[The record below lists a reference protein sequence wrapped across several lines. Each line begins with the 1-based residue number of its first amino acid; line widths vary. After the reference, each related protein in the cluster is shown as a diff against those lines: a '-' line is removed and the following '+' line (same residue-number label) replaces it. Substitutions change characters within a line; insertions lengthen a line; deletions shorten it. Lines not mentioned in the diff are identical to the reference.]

1 VAPATSSAPQ
11 VGSLPPL
18 PPPSRPLG
26 VAILAVLVGLF
37 GLILVIAGGLLLF
50 DKIGTAALNTY
61 YLGQPTS
68 LGPLTTIELEAIVF
82 VVGLIILGLA
92 VGLWHLR
99 MWALA
104 LTLLFLAFVLIVDG
118 IAGQFLGLGF
128 LLSLVIFVY
137 LIAVNGHFR

>member
-1 VAPATSSAPQ
+1 VTPPSTSAPE

-37 GLILVIAGGLLLF
+37 GFLLVVAAGLLLA
-50 DKIGTAALNTY
+50 DKIGTAALNSY

-68 LGPLTTIELEAIVF
+68 LGPLTAIELEAIVL
-82 VVGLIILGLA
+82 VLGLIILGLA
-92 VGLWHLR
+92 VGLYHLR
-99 MWALA
+99 LWALA
-104 LTLLFLAFVLIVDG
+104 LSLLFLAFVLIVDG
-118 IAGQFLGLGF
+118 IAHEFLSLGF
-128 LLSLVIFVY
+128 LLALVIFVY